1 MFALITEIPSNQ
13 VVIKFH
19 SPEHRGYLFMRS
31 FTPVL
36 VCLMFMSSSCAVIS
50 HGSKQT
56 IPVQSS
62 PNAVSVGLGGMSY
75 TTPTTLELERKNEY
89 VLSFSK
95 EGYESAQIQITKHL
109 SGGYLAADILL
120 TGLLGVVIDGITG
133 AWYNLK
139 PESVTVSLS
148 KVSSISGPDEIKIA
162 IEQADNSDKLDIT
175 STVPDVQIHVT
186 PVK

>member
-1 MFALITEIPSNQ
+1 
-13 VVIKFH
+13 
-19 SPEHRGYLFMRS
+19 MRFFVS
-31 FTPVL
+31 TL
-36 VCLMFMSSSCAVIS
+36 VSIAFLASGCAAIS
-50 HGSKQT
+50 HGTKQT

-109 SGGYLAADILL
+109 SGGFLAADILL

-139 PESVTVSLS
+139 PETVTVSLS
-148 KVSSISGPDEIKIA
+148 KVSSIPGPDEIKIA
-162 IEQADNSDKLDIT
+162 IEGDDKSNKLDIT
-175 STVPDVQIHVT
+175 SSVPDVEIHVK
-186 PVK
+186 PVE

>member
-1 MFALITEIPSNQ
+1 MGFSNRFTDPST
-13 VVIKFH
+13 
-19 SPEHRGYLFMRS
+19 G
-31 FTPVL
+31 
-36 VCLMFMSSSCAVIS
+36 CAVIS

-62 PNAVSVGLGGMSY
+62 PNAVSIDLGGMSY

-148 KVSSISGPDEIKIA
+148 KISAIPGPDKIEVAITETDQSGKLDVSSS
-162 IEQADNSDKLDIT
+162 
-175 STVPDVQIHVT
+175 VPDVDIQVI
-186 PVK
+186 PIK

>member
-1 MFALITEIPSNQ
+1 
-13 VVIKFH
+13 
-19 SPEHRGYLFMRS
+19 MRFFIS
-31 FTPVL
+31 TL
-36 VCLMFMSSSCAVIS
+36 VCLVFFTTGCAVIS
-50 HGSKQT
+50 HGSKQS

-62 PNAVSVGLGGMSY
+62 PSAVSVGMGGMSY

-89 VLSFSK
+89 ILSFSK

-109 SGGYLAADILL
+109 SGGYLVADILL

-139 PESVTVSLS
+139 PEAVTVSLS
-148 KVSSISGPDEIKIA
+148 KVSNISGPDEIEIA
-162 IEQADNSDKLDIT
+162 IEGAGKSAKLDIT
-175 STVPDVQIHVT
+175 SSVPDVDIHVM

>member
-1 MFALITEIPSNQ
+1 
-13 VVIKFH
+13 
-19 SPEHRGYLFMRS
+19 MRV
-31 FTPVL
+31 FTSIL
-36 VCLMFMSSSCAVIS
+36 VCIVYLSTGCAVIS

-62 PNAVSVGLGGMSY
+62 PNAVSVGISGMSY

-95 EGYESAQIQITKHL
+95 DGYESAQIQITKHL
-109 SGGYLAADILL
+109 SGGYVAADILL

-139 PESVTVSLS
+139 PESITVSLS
-148 KVSSISGPDEIKIA
+148 KVSNIPGPDEIEIA
-162 IEQADNSDKLDIT
+162 IEGTDRSDRLGIT
-175 STVPDVQIHVT
+175 SSVPDVEIHVF

>member
-1 MFALITEIPSNQ
+1 
-13 VVIKFH
+13 
-19 SPEHRGYLFMRS
+19 MRFFVS
-31 FTPVL
+31 TL
-36 VCLMFMSSSCAVIS
+36 VSIVFLASGCAAIS
-50 HGSKQT
+50 HGTKQT

-109 SGGYLAADILL
+109 SGGFLAADILL

-139 PESVTVSLS
+139 PETVTVSLS
-148 KVSSISGPDEIKIA
+148 KVSSIPGPDEIKIA
-162 IEQADNSDKLDIT
+162 IEGVDKSNKLDIT
-175 STVPDVQIHVT
+175 SSVPDVEIHVK
-186 PVK
+186 PVE

>member
-1 MFALITEIPSNQ
+1 MRFFVSIICT
-13 VVIKFH
+13 VIWAT
-19 SPEHRGYLFMRS
+19 G
-31 FTPVL
+31 
-36 VCLMFMSSSCAVIS
+36 CAAIS
-50 HGSKQT
+50 QGTKQT

-62 PNAVSVGLGGMSY
+62 PNAASVAVSGISY

-95 EGYESAQIQITKHL
+95 EGYESAQIRITKHL

-139 PESVTVSLS
+139 PETVTVSLGKMS
-148 KVSSISGPDEIKIA
+148 NIPGPDKIEIA
-162 IEQADNSDKLDIT
+162 IEGVDKSDKLDIT
-175 STVPDVQIHVT
+175 SSVPDVDIHVM
-186 PVK
+186 PVE

>member
-1 MFALITEIPSNQ
+1 
-13 VVIKFH
+13 
-19 SPEHRGYLFMRS
+19 MR
-31 FTPVL
+31 VL
-36 VCLMFMSSSCAVIS
+36 TSVFVCMLVLSTGCAVIS

-62 PNAVSVGLGGMSY
+62 PNAVSIDLGGMSY

-148 KVSSISGPDEIKIA
+148 KISAIPGPDKIEAAITETDQSGKLDVSSS
-162 IEQADNSDKLDIT
+162 
-175 STVPDVQIHVT
+175 VPDVDIQVI
-186 PVK
+186 PIK